1 MENIENNVQQQPPV
15 QKINNQSSTKPF
27 WQTDAFIVLALV
39 VFWPI
44 GLFLMWKYTPWR
56 KWVKGLL
63 TAFFLIGAIP
73 ILFIWTLLFGL
84 KGYSFISNITNP
96 RVVNQ
101 SKLYNCITLNPEW
114 GKCTNTKYNFSFEY
128 PAKWNYIDQ
137 RPEGIGFSPSDKDVQ
152 SFVIS
157 MGSPSEWKSEEEAK
171 KFAKGYSGLSS
182 RQETTIDGL
191 YATKDYKAFSNN
203 GITATAVIVEGKTA
217 YQFMSLPDN
226 LKKTGIT
233 LSNTELQIIFD
244 HMANSF
250 VKER

>member
-1 MENIENNVQQQPPV
+1 MEN
-15 QKINNQSSTKPF
+15 QKSF
-27 WQTDAFIVLALV
+27 WKTDAFIILALV
-39 VFWPI
+39 IFWPI
-44 GLFLMWKYTPWR
+44 GLFLVWKYTSWR

-73 ILFIWTLLFGL
+73 LLFIWSLLFGL

-101 SKLYNCITLNPEW
+101 SKLYNCFVLNSEW

-128 PAKWNYIDQ
+128 PVKWNYIDL
-137 RPEGIGFSPSDKDVQ
+137 RPKGIGFSPSDKDIVDN
-152 SFVIS
+152 FIIS
-157 MGSPSEWKSEEEAK
+157 MGSPSEWRSEEEAK
-171 KFAKGYSGLSS
+171 KFANGYSGLPS
-182 RQETTIDGL
+182 RQETIINGL
-191 YATKDYKAFSNN
+191 YATKDYKAFSDN
-203 GITATAVIVEGKTA
+203 GIVASAVIVDSKTT

-233 LSNTELQIIFD
+233 LNNNELQTIFD

-250 VKER
+250 SIGQ

>member
-1 MENIENNVQQQPPV
+1 LDQT
-15 QKINNQSSTKPF
+15 STKPF

-44 GLFLMWKYTPWR
+44 GLFLMWKFTVWR
-56 KWVKGLL
+56 KWVKSLL

-73 ILFIWTLLFGL
+73 IFLLFGL

-101 SKLYNCITLNPEW
+101 SKLYSCVPLNSEW

-128 PAKWNYIDQ
+128 PTKWNYIDL
-137 RPEGIGFSPSDKDVQ
+137 RPENIGFSPSDKDVQ

-157 MGSPSEWKSEEEAK
+157 MGSPSGWKSEEEAK

-182 RQETTIDGL
+182 RQETTINGL
-191 YATKDYKAFSNN
+191 YATKDYKAFSDN
-203 GITATAVIVEGKTA
+203 GITATAVIVEGKAT
-217 YQFMSLPDN
+217 YQFISLPDN

-233 LSNTELQIIFD
+233 LSNTELQTIFD
-244 HMANSF
+244 HMVNSF